1 MWVRPRSVRWRAQDG
16 VTLLELMVTLAIF
29 GVIMSG
35 VLILYGNAQRA
46 YFVGSEAAEIQ
57 GDARVALDQMTRD
70 IRKAGRDVIQCAFDS
85 DAYTDCSGAKLTRC
99 QGLLGGG
106 FSCNNVFIIPAAST
120 TTLRVQMD
128 LDGDALIDT
137 SAPSQESVTFAYDA
151 ANRRITRAQGTGTA
165 QPLADNIDSLTF
177 TYEGKAPTG
186 SGVCTGAFGT
196 ITPGTQTDR
205 DCIQRVN
212 INLVARAT
220 VGGEV
225 IRRTLAASIDLR
237 SR

>member
-1 MWVRPRSVRWRAQDG
+1 
-16 VTLLELMVTLAIF
+16 MVTLAIF

-57 GDARVALDQMTRD
+57 GDARVAIDQMTRD

-85 DAYTDCSGAKLTRC
+85 EAYTDCSGAKLTRC
-99 QGLLGGG
+99 QGLPGFGGWPG
-106 FSCNNVFIIPAAST
+106 CNNVFIIPTAST
-120 TTLRVQMD
+120 TTLQVQMD
-128 LDGDALIDT
+128 LDGDAQIDT
-137 SAPSQESVTFAYDA
+137 SAPSQESVTFAFDG

-165 QPLADNIDSLTF
+165 QTLAENIDSLTF
-177 TYEGKAPTG
+177 TYEGKAHTG
-186 SGVCTGAFGT
+186 AGVCTGAFGT
-196 ITPGTQTDR
+196 ITPGNQTDR

-212 INLVARAT
+212 IALVARAT